1 MAQEKSNIDIK
12 VQKALQKKYE
22 IDGLV
27 GTGGM
32 AVVYKAVQ
40 KTLDR
45 TVAIKVVHQNFV
57 HDKEFIDRFIKE
69 ARVAASLNHPN
80 IITIH
85 DVDSV
90 DDVHYMTM
98 EYLDGESLSSKI
110 RRKGTLGAT
119 ETLKI
124 VLPIAKALNYLHKQ
138 GFIHRDVKSSNI
150 YVSNDGR
157 PVLMDFGI
165 VFSGESML
173 SQPGTV
179 LGTPEFMSPEQA
191 NGQELS
197 GKSDL
202 YSLGVIMYEC
212 LTAQMP
218 FRTDNPL
225 TTVYKV
231 INEAPRPLS
240 SINPTIPEWLNSQ
253 VMNLLSKNPE
263 DRVSSGR
270 EFAVNLLKKE
280 VVPYNFEGL
289 AVTTYDPPKAK
300 TDDRTRMMG
309 TGGNLAP
316 NVGAVA
322 TAKPKSGF
330 SVPQIILWSVN
341 ILLLF
346 AIVYFQFFVSVR
358 SNNKAGM
365 VPVIKYEMPVEDVD
379 TDLVYTSVDHMAY
392 FVGGK
397 AGFDN
402 YVVENR
408 SATTAGIT
416 GKVLMEVIVETDGKV
431 ASPNVL
437 LASNRELENA
447 AVKLLQSIPNFKP
460 AEKSGIPVKA
470 KMVLTI
476 EFK

>member
-231 INEAPRPLS
+231 INEAP
-240 SINPTIPEWLNSQ
+240 
-253 VMNLLSKNPE
+253 
-263 DRVSSGR
+263 
-270 EFAVNLLKKE
+270 
-280 VVPYNFEGL
+280 
-289 AVTTYDPPKAK
+289 
-300 TDDRTRMMG
+300 
-309 TGGNLAP
+309 
-316 NVGAVA
+316 
-322 TAKPKSGF
+322 
-330 SVPQIILWSVN
+330 
-341 ILLLF
+341 
-346 AIVYFQFFVSVR
+346 
-358 SNNKAGM
+358 
-365 VPVIKYEMPVEDVD
+365 
-379 TDLVYTSVDHMAY
+379 
-392 FVGGK
+392 
-397 AGFDN
+397 
-402 YVVENR
+402 
-408 SATTAGIT
+408 
-416 GKVLMEVIVETDGKV
+416 
-431 ASPNVL
+431 
-437 LASNRELENA
+437 
-447 AVKLLQSIPNFKP
+447 
-460 AEKSGIPVKA
+460 
-470 KMVLTI
+470 
-476 EFK
+476 

>member
-316 NVGAVA
+316 NVG
-322 TAKPKSGF
+322 
-330 SVPQIILWSVN
+330 
-341 ILLLF
+341 
-346 AIVYFQFFVSVR
+346 
-358 SNNKAGM
+358 
-365 VPVIKYEMPVEDVD
+365 
-379 TDLVYTSVDHMAY
+379 
-392 FVGGK
+392 
-397 AGFDN
+397 
-402 YVVENR
+402 
-408 SATTAGIT
+408 
-416 GKVLMEVIVETDGKV
+416 
-431 ASPNVL
+431 
-437 LASNRELENA
+437 
-447 AVKLLQSIPNFKP
+447 
-460 AEKSGIPVKA
+460 
-470 KMVLTI
+470 
-476 EFK
+476 